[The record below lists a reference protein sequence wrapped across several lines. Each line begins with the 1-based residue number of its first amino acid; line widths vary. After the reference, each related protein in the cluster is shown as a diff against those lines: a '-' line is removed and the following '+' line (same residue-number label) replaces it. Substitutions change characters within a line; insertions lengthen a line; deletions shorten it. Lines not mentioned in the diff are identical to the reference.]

1 MGSMI
6 RAQPMGRDSAQ
17 PASPT
22 NRSHNSSVRV
32 RKGLQEVVADEIPDE
47 ARGLEKDVSGNEG
60 MERPIGIEPTPEPWQ
75 VCKER
80 SVNNLRGTFKSTK

>member
-75 VCKER
+75 ICRGRIFKD
-80 SVNNLRGTFKSTK
+80 LRDILGSLK